1 MLEAEIEIWYKTVV
15 ILEWWAN
22 QFLNLE
28 GVDVISLYSFL

>member
-1 MLEAEIEIWYKTVV
+1 MHEAEIEIWYKTAV

-28 GVDVISLYSFL
+28 RIAIIFLYIFL